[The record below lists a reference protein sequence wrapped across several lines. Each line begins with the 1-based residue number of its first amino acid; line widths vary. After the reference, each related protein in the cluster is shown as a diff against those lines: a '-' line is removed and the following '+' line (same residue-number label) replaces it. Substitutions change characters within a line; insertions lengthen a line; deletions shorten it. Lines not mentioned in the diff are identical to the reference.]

1 MWQDGGNSLDMKGE
15 GESLAKKYDDIF
27 NELP

>member
-1 MWQDGGNSLDMKGE
+1 MWQDGGNSLEMKGE
-15 GESLAKKYDDIF
+15 SESLAKEYDDIF